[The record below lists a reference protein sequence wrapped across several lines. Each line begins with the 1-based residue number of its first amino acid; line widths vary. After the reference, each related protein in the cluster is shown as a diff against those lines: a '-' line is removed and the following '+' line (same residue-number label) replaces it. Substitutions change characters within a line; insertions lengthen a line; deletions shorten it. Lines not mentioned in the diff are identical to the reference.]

1 MGLFK
6 GFKRQM
12 LKVIQWQDNSNNTM
26 VHKYILSD
34 RDEIM
39 NSSTLVVNPAQV
51 AVFVHKGQI
60 CDIFAPGTYK
70 LATENIPILTKIL
83 SLPTLGDSPIK
94 ADVYFVSTKQ
104 MTAQKWGTTNPIML
118 RDADFGNVRIRAFG
132 VFSFRVKN
140 AKVFMEQVFGTKNS
154 FTTEEAYQ
162 QVKPM
167 VMQCFADAV
176 AESKISALDLAASYR
191 EFSDTIIKTSVKDFE
206 QFGYELCSIT
216 IENIS
221 LPEEVEKAL
230 DERTKLGI
238 LGDKMGTYTQL
249 KAANAIEE
257 AAKNPNGNNFAGMGV
272 GLGAGLGVG
281 QVFSDALKNAK
292 DEPKKTSAGASTTV
306 CPKCNANVPSG
317 SKFCPECGEK
327 MPTKKF
333 CPACGAKLE
342 GTGKFCPECG
352 AKL

>member
-6 GFKRQM
+6 GLKRQM

-39 NSSTLVVNPAQV
+39 NSSTLVVNPSQV
-51 AVFVHKGQI
+51 ALFVHKGQI
-60 CDIFAPGTYK
+60 CDVFAPGTYK

-94 ADVYFVSTKQ
+94 ADVYFVNTKQ
-104 MTAQKWGTTNPIML
+104 MTAQKWGTNNPIML

-281 QVFSDALKNAK
+281 QVFSDALKSAK
-292 DEPKKTSAGASTTV
+292 DEPKKASTGSSTTV
-306 CPKCNANVPSG
+306 CPNCKANVPSG

-333 CPACGAKLE
+333 CPECGAKIE
-342 GTGKFCPECG
+342 GKGKFCPECG